1 MRTLSPRHLSAR
13 TRKPSCTREVLP
25 IPQICM
31 EAAVKTTAGSRRRKG
46 HGRDRPRQPS
56 LVGGEYLESSSFTQ
70 QMPSDNPTVDE
81 LRRVRAEF
89 YGKTPEDRRRE
100 TEKDMNPHATQGR
113 HSRSRK
119 SSLKITESSIRDLRR
134 DHESKHKHRREKNKE
149 EPEDDT
155 VYVYK
160 QVYDIPKD
168 ADRAK
173 PMPRRRASAP
183 RTTTRYD
190 GEGVRTQEPSITR
203 RHTERRAVGRKEAGA
218 ELNRSRRRSDSEAA
232 VPNSLMSRYE
242 TAEPQSEAHKI
253 LPSQVLMSR
262 P

>member
-1 MRTLSPRHLSAR
+1 MRT
-13 TRKPSCTREVLP
+13 
-25 IPQICM
+25 
-31 EAAVKTTAGSRRRKG
+31 TTGSRRRKG

-56 LVGGEYLESSSFTQ
+56 PVGGEYLESSGSAQ

-89 YGKTPEDRRRE
+89 YGKSPEDRRRE
-100 TEKDMNPHATQGR
+100 MQKDMNSHATQGR

-119 SSLKITESSIRDLRR
+119 SSIKITESSIRDLRR
-134 DHESKHKHRREKNKE
+134 DHEPKHKHRREKNRE

-168 ADRAK
+168 AERAK

-183 RTTTRYD
+183 RASSRYE

-203 RHTERRAVGRKEAGA
+203 RHTERRAAGRKETGV
-218 ELNRSRRRSDSEAA
+218 ELNRSRRRSDSDAA
-232 VPNSLMSRYE
+232 VPSSLISRYE
-242 TAEPQSEAHKI
+242 TAE
-253 LPSQVLMSR
+253 
-262 P
+262 

>member
-1 MRTLSPRHLSAR
+1 
-13 TRKPSCTREVLP
+13 
-25 IPQICM
+25 M
-31 EAAVKTTAGSRRRKG
+31 EAAVKTTTGSRRRKG

-56 LVGGEYLESSSFTQ
+56 LVGGEHLESSGSTQ

-100 TEKDMNPHATQGR
+100 TQKEMNSYATQGR
-113 HSRSRK
+113 HPRSKK
-119 SSLKITESSIRDLRR
+119 SSIKITESSIRDLRR

-168 ADRAK
+168 ADRAQ

-183 RTTTRYD
+183 RTTTRHD
-190 GEGVRTQEPSITR
+190 GQGVRTQEPSITR
-203 RHTERRAVGRKEAGA
+203 RHTERRAVGRKEAGV
-218 ELNRSRRRSDSEAA
+218 EPNRSRRRSDSDAA
-232 VPNSLMSRYE
+232 VPTALMSRYE
-242 TAEPQSEAHKI
+242 TAEPRSEGFTVKHTI
-253 LPSQVLMSR
+253 LTLQLLMSR
-262 P
+262 L